1 MSPTDLDTDLQAERA
16 HLAASRAA
24 LRRMRER
31 AEALFATGDKVA
43 GDAYTAEQLGRH
55 MARRVEELADDPTTP
70 LFFGRLDFGAHDP
83 DHAGREYH
91 VGRRHVTD
99 DLGEPLVLD
108 WRAPVSRSFY
118 RASARDPQGV
128 AVRRRFGFSTGVLTS
143 FEDEHLDRG
152 EELGTAS
159 RILTAEIERPRVGPM
174 RDIVATIQPEQD
186 ELVRAELADSICVQ
200 GAPGTGKTA
209 VGLHRAAYLLYLH
222 RERLRRS
229 GVLIVGPNRA
239 FLSYI
244 AAVLPALGEVEVEQA
259 TVEDLIARVPVRAVE
274 DPAVAALKHDVR
286 MAELLRRAVD
296 AHIAAP
302 TEPIMVSDGSFRWRI
317 GLDPL
322 HRLVEET
329 RAEGL
334 PYATGRERVRA
345 RVVGLLQRQAEAR
358 RAESPSDAWLR
369 RMGKAKPV
377 TTFLDAV
384 WPALTPDGLLHLLW
398 ADADFLAAAADG
410 LLTAEE
416 QALLRGAAAPGD
428 RAADNQA
435 AGDQATGGRAVGDRA
450 AARRGRATRGTA
462 LGRTP
467 KATRWTAADAVLID
481 EAAGLIE
488 RPGGFGH
495 VVVDEAQ
502 DLSPMQC
509 RAIARRSEHGS
520 ITLLGDLAQG
530 TAPWAAR
537 DWRETLAHL
546 GKPDAVVVP
555 LSVGFRVPA
564 VVVAFANRLLP
575 ALAVDVPP
583 AESLRHDG
591 TLDVR
596 TVEELAAATVAE
608 VRAALAHDGS
618 VGVIAADDE
627 VDRLRAALADAGVA
641 TATADDVEAA
651 ARVTVVPATLVK
663 GLEYDH
669 VVVVEPAAIVAAEPR
684 GLHRLYVVLTRAV
697 SRLTVLHT
705 TPLPTPLG

>member
-1 MSPTDLDTDLQAERA
+1 MSLRAPVSLADELAAEQS
-16 HLAASRAA
+16 HLAASRTA

-31 AEALFATGDKVA
+31 AEVLFAGGDKVA

-55 MARRVEELADDPTTP
+55 MARRVAELADDPTTP
-70 LFFGRLDFGAHDP
+70 LFFGRLDFGETADGQHSGEAADGQHSGRAADP
-83 DHAGREYH
+83 DHAGHRYH

-99 DLGEPLVLD
+99 EAGEPLVLD

-128 AVRRRFGFSTGVLTS
+128 ATRRRFGFSGGTLTS

-152 EELGTAS
+152 EELGTTS

-186 ELVRAELADSICVQ
+186 ELVRADLADSICVQ

-259 TVEDLIARVPVRAVE
+259 TVEDLVDRVAVRSVD
-274 DPAVAALKHDVR
+274 DPAVATLKHDAR
-286 MAELLRRAVD
+286 MAEVLRRAVRS
-296 AHIAAP
+296 HVGEP
-302 TEPIMVSDGSFRWRI
+302 TEPIVVSDGSFRWRI

-322 HRLVEET
+322 HRVVEET
-329 RAEGL
+329 RREGL

-358 RAESPSDAWLR
+358 RAESPGDAWLR
-369 RMGKAKPV
+369 RMGKARSV
-377 TTFLDAV
+377 TAFLDAV
-384 WPALTPDGLLHLLW
+384 WPALTPEGLVHRLL
-398 ADADFLAAAADG
+398 ADPQLLAEAADG
-410 LLTAEE
+410 LLSPVE
-416 QALLRGAAAPGD
+416 QALLIWTKPA
-428 RAADNQA
+428 
-435 AGDQATGGRAVGDRA
+435 
-450 AARRGRATRGTA
+450 
-462 LGRTP
+462 RTP
-467 KATRWTAADAVLID
+467 KATRWSAADAVLVD

-488 RPGGFGH
+488 RPAGYGH

-509 RAIARRSEHGS
+509 RVIARRSEHGS

-530 TAPWAAR
+530 TAPWAAT
-537 DWRETLAHL
+537 DWRESLAHL
-546 GKPDAVVVP
+546 GKPDAAVVP
-555 LSVGFRVPA
+555 LTVGFRVPA

-583 AESLRHDG
+583 AESLRRDG
-591 TLDVR
+591 ALDVR
-596 TVEELAAATVAE
+596 TVTDLAAATVAE

-618 VGVIAADDE
+618 VGVIAADDA
-627 VDRLRAALADAGVA
+627 VDGLRAALDAAGVP
-641 TATADDVEAA
+641 TGGADDVEAA

-669 VVVVEPAAIVAAEPR
+669 VVVVEPTAIVAAEPR

-697 SRLTVLHT
+697 SRLAVLHT
-705 TPLPTPLG
+705 TPLPVPLTEAA